1 MRVLFVTQYG
11 MLAPSSRTR
20 VFQYLPYL
28 QERGVGTR
36 VITVLADDAIAGS
49 QVKVTER
56 PFRKISYYSW
66 ASWRTW
72 LCGLKAWWDC
82 GRFDLLFIQK
92 VILPAPVRLLLR
104 WRRIPVIFDF
114 DDAIFT
120 TEVQG
125 KRQNWLARWKE
136 RRNSRGVPAML
147 RLCEKAIV
155 ENEYTGTYASR
166 FCSVAKITGPVDT
179 RRFKKSARK
188 TQQKV
193 VLGWIG
199 SATSVQYLKLIEG
212 PLRRLALQYPE
223 VAVRV
228 IGANGWH
235 LPGIEVETKDW
246 TLEEESKDLAD
257 FDVGLMP
264 ITEDSWTLGKGG
276 YKLLQ
281 YMASALPVVASPVGI
296 NSEIVE
302 EGETGYLASS
312 EGEWEDRLTRLIEDA
327 SLRERMGSRG
337 RMVAE
342 NRYSLSIQQQQ
353 LMNILTEIVE
363 CEEDNSPG
371 AAKRRHFDGPSTATV
386 PADSCQTGNS

>member
-20 VFQYLPYL
+20 VFQYLPFL
-28 QERGVGTR
+28 HERGVGTR
-36 VITVLADDAIAGS
+36 VITVLPDDAIAGS

-56 PFRKISYYSW
+56 PFRKISYYLW
-66 ASWRTW
+66 ASWRTL
-72 LCGLKAWWDC
+72 LCGLRAWWVC
-82 GRFDLLFIQK
+82 RRFDLLFIQK

-125 KRQNWLARWKE
+125 RGQNWLARWKE
-136 RRNSRGVPAML
+136 RRNTRGVPAML
-147 RLCEKAIV
+147 GFCEKAIV
-155 ENEYTGTYASR
+155 ENDYTGTYAAR
-166 FCSVAKITGPVDT
+166 FCPVAKITGPVDT
-179 RRFKKSARK
+179 SLFKKSARNG
-188 TQQKV
+188 QQKV

-228 IGANGWH
+228 IGANGWG

-246 TLEEESKDLAD
+246 SLEEESKDLAD

-264 ITEDSWTLGKGG
+264 ITEDPWTLGKGG

-302 EGETGYLASS
+302 EGETGFLARS
-312 EGEWEDRLTRLIEDA
+312 EGEWEERLTRLIKDA

-337 RMVAE
+337 RAVAE
-342 NRYSLSIQQQQ
+342 NRYSLSTQQQQ
-353 LMNILTEIVE
+353 LMDILTEVAE
-363 CEEDNSPG
+363 SRGSNSQSV
-371 AAKRRHFDGPSTATV
+371 AELRHPRSV
-386 PADSCQTGNS
+386 SEVRGNL

>member
-20 VFQYLPYL
+20 VFQYLPFL
-28 QERGVGTR
+28 HECGVGTR
-36 VITVLADDAIAGS
+36 VITVLPDDAIAGS
-49 QVKVTER
+49 QVTVTER
-56 PFRKISYYSW
+56 PLRKISYYLW
-66 ASWRTW
+66 ASWRTL
-72 LCGLKAWWDC
+72 LCGLRACWVC
-82 GRFDLLFIQK
+82 GRFDLLLIQK

-120 TEVQG
+120 TEVRG
-125 KRQNWLARWKE
+125 GRANWLARWKE
-136 RRNSRGVPAML
+136 RRNTRGVPAML
-147 RLCEKAIV
+147 GLAQKAIV
-155 ENEYTGTYASR
+155 ENDYTGTYASR
-166 FCSVAKITGPVDT
+166 FCPVAKITGPVDT
-179 RRFKKSARK
+179 SLFTKNARNGQK
-188 TQQKV
+188 KV

-212 PLRRLALQYPE
+212 PLRRLACQYPD

-235 LPGIEVETKDW
+235 LPGIAVETKDW
-246 TLEEESKDLAD
+246 RLEEEGQDLAD
-257 FDVGLMP
+257 FDIGLMP
-264 ITEDSWTLGKGG
+264 ITEDPWTLGKGG

-302 EGETGYLASS
+302 EGETGFLARSD
-312 EGEWEDRLTRLIEDA
+312 GEWEDRLTRLIEDA

-337 RMVAE
+337 RAVAE
-342 NRYSLSIQQQQ
+342 NRYSLSTQQHQ
-353 LMNILTEIVE
+353 LMDILTEVAE
-363 CEEDNSPG
+363 WGEHNSQS
-371 AAKRRHFDGPSTATV
+371 AAKLRHPEGH
-386 PADSCQTGNS
+386 PA